1 MKPNNFLAKSLL
13 ILWMMMVV
21 PATLSAYIYNMYIDD
36 ATSVTEGDQAG
47 EKNMLFNVRIGDLAP
62 AGGVGFT
69 YTIVGSGNFSTISG
83 SGTILYNQSSAT
95 ITVPLPGDLIVE
107 VTETLTATIAST
119 GNTIPDPTATGT
131 VYDNDTR
138 YLTIN
143 SPSAIT
149 EGTNAVFTVTLTDN
163 TASVDLPF
171 TFTTTGSTV
180 TLTNDYTVSSYGGTI
195 PVNQSSTT
203 ITIPTVDDS
212 DVEGSENLNINLVS
226 TNPPLG
232 TLNSGTITIND
243 NDLYG
248 ITIASDA
255 NNSVAEGNVS
265 SRNATYKVT
274 INQAHTADITVHWA
288 LSGGATN
295 PADAADFVSGL
306 IFGDLTFTSG
316 QTEQIITIPIKG
328 DTTAEQNEKYTVTL
342 SSPSANATL
351 LVSSVDGT
359 INNDDSGTVSI
370 LQSSSSVAE
379 SAGTN
384 TYTIRLSAVPTG
396 PVTVYY
402 KTNNGTAF
410 SGNDFTGVN
419 TSVTY
424 AAGDPVDKTFTVSI
438 TDDSEEEASQS
449 FDVNITS
456 ATGVSLGSPLG
467 VTTTITDNDG
477 RTLSIL
483 HLSGTSTSTVEE
495 NTTNPTVSYKVK
507 LSGQPLNNV
516 KVNYALT
523 HTSTDNADFLF
534 TTYPQSGYLIFT
546 PSDFADKTVT
556 FKIHGDTDA
565 EADQTYKI
573 TITSADA
580 NATVESGKGEVT
592 GTITNDDSPILYFDP
607 LSYSITEGNSGT
619 KDLSVTVKLSGAISS
634 DVTFYLKTLDGT
646 ATSAANDYTTIN
658 SSSTN
663 SIKRRTIAPGDTN
676 TTFTIKIKGDTTPE
690 PTESFSVGLYN
701 ATGNATIS
709 STDGNA
715 TITINDNDLAQ
726 VQIATLPASS
736 VVEGNSGTTYAD
748 FNVTIDKSPSSNVDV
763 NYSVT
768 GAAVNGTDFVGGV
781 LPTNITVQFLSGTT
795 TLYQTIKIP
804 IQGDTTLEGNED
816 FTVTLNSASGGAT
829 LGTTKTATGT
839 ILNDDTNVSAI
850 TDPTVVEP
858 PCPTDTTYA
867 DLTVTLAQAVNYP
880 VKIYYETQNGTAK
893 AGSDY
898 TSANTYIT
906 INSGTTGH
914 ILIAVNGDTNNSEG
928 SETFKVNLT
937 SAEDNFGNPIAITDA
952 NATVTITDNLDY
964 NITGFIGGSVVEG
977 DVNGTQHIAFTID
990 YCKPLTVAKTLN
1002 IAYSTTTATQNV
1014 DYNATLASIT
1024 IPAHLTNTSYTFDI
1038 SVYGDLIT
1046 EVPDETFDLTLSGTN
1061 VNLTDN
1067 TARGT
1072 IIDDDDR
1079 TIDINSTSVIEGN
1092 TGNTT
1097 ATLRIHMSKAAGAPV
1112 RVNYSTAN
1120 GSATIGN
1127 SDYTAR
1133 SYYVDFAANDA
1144 TDKYVDFNVTGDY
1157 TVEGNETFTVNIS
1170 TPNGVTISNP
1180 PGTITILDDDNGTL
1194 TLGGTTT
1201 YIEGNVDQDINL
1213 TVTFSGSPVART
1225 IYYYTTAGS
1234 ASVGSDFV
1242 NVPNTTAVV
1251 IPISTTPITVNLPI
1265 TLKGDTLYELDE
1277 NFTVTI
1283 TSPDGFKIVNS
1294 PMQIKIIDD
1303 DGNLSI
1309 NNPPAILEGDVG
1321 DKNITFNVHL
1331 SRDMNTSV
1339 TVNIAYTNDGATNP
1353 DDYTPIVNTLTFG
1366 PHIQDRDFN
1375 VTIHGDTAY
1384 EAGAQRFKATITST
1398 GMSITNNGS
1407 GVGVGIGTITDDDA
1421 RKVTISTNSYLEN
1434 EINQTRT
1441 FSIDLNQSM
1450 ENDLVLTYT
1459 TVDGAGT
1466 NKAVAG
1472 SDYNG
1477 TSGTLTIG
1485 HGQTH
1490 ASVDVTVYGD
1500 YVNEAD
1506 EDFNLSVSTVTP
1518 GINFTGGKM
1527 TITND
1532 DGNLSIIASV
1542 DRNETN
1548 SSSFTMPFRVTLTS
1562 HPATGSPIYVN
1573 YATIDQTAKSIGSD
1587 KDFDATSG
1595 TLTFAPGQT
1604 YQDINVTVYGDNV
1617 IEGDEYFDL
1626 NITNTQGVIVT
1637 NNTSRG
1643 NIRDDDGRVISVVN
1657 KSVSEGDQGTIT
1669 SYVTLHLSEI
1679 SGSDANVSYTLS
1691 STTAIPGVD
1700 YNATGGSTSILHGIQ
1715 DVTIPIQHYGDLTF
1729 EPDENI
1735 TITISSLTT
1744 GFTTPI
1750 ATGILT
1756 LANDDG
1762 VLTIGD
1768 TSIQEGNVSTVTP
1781 GSILVTLSRVS
1792 TLPIDVNVN
1801 TINNTATAGA
1811 DYNATVSQIFTIDA
1825 NTTTVSIPLAVFGD
1839 NANEGN
1845 EYFTVR
1851 ITNDQ
1856 NVTID
1861 DGDGN
1866 VTIIDSYVNDM
1877 TTYPQYQRDF
1887 TRRFYVNTYGNFV
1900 ATGAPIMCAQVSDT
1914 NTSCDWNR
1922 NDYLATATTKFLND
1936 DTSTSVKNSS
1946 SATLNITMETGDK
1959 ILWAGL
1965 YWQGHVESTNP
1976 DGLDSNTSGW
1986 NTIQF
1991 KTPNGIVTPKTADLG
2006 DRNATNM
2013 YYFKT
2018 TSIGAPQPGFRF
2030 FYQGFVD
2037 VTNEVNASLTSNPG
2051 TTFTVGGMT
2060 ASVGADHDIN
2070 DPSHILSAGPPIVYG
2085 SGNVGH
2091 FGGWSLVVVREK
2103 ADKTNPDDLHNISIF
2118 DGYKYLVAGASNPV
2132 SSIDINVSGFRTPK
2146 SIADGE
2152 TIDSQLLY
2160 FGGGSEKK
2168 IANDEL
2174 SISNKS
2180 GVFNTVSDANNPAN
2194 NPLNDTI
2201 GVNGINIDSTR
2212 IYNPGID
2219 LDSIQVGQH
2228 LETNQSSTTIRLT
2241 ANYAGVGSD
2250 QAFAGL
2256 VGFSTQLYQPQL
2268 CYDFT
2273 FQQNGVHL
2281 KNVVGERDIPT
2292 IQGRV
2297 IQNDPITAG
2306 IYLKNVDSDFQIYG
2320 LSLFTD
2326 MNASKIHYTSPS
2338 ARVSRV
2344 NGVTY
2349 GSILSENTGS
2359 CDYESGSA
2367 TQQACHNNPNVRIGL
2382 GNNATGWSHDTA
2394 GSLNSGDF
2402 VFGQFD
2408 LNPDGMSGD
2417 VNESLNLQVSYYID
2431 FENEDGTASF
2441 ASYPSNKLGQNVKL
2455 CPAQTAYL
2463 PQWGQFNVVDHNTS
2477 SNYNLYTQASKKP
2490 FNVDVAF
2497 YGKDA
2502 SDNYTALPSS
2512 EMNTTVLAEI
2522 IDVDAYHDINASCSN
2537 PAAAISAPIFVR
2549 INATPTDNTQL
2560 ITPQSP
2566 NDYNFAIKNAAYRIW
2581 WFDNGGPD
2589 HTALAVNWT
2598 ANAGSDNKV
2607 SALSSISGLFT
2618 PLHTLCATASTCGT
2632 NGENNSSNAC
2642 FECLKDYYTHPI
2654 CSRDNFSIR
2663 PEAFDLRIRDLN
2675 QTTLNVYPRAALQ
2688 NISEDTGYIP
2698 SSTAPTGRI
2707 NLTSGYVYRYDL
2719 NATNNVD
2726 VGGTP
2731 GYTRYF
2737 TGASTDFNATIDWN
2751 STKTGCNDMNGA
2763 TLSFDVKNGSML
2775 DGNSS
2780 FDQIGEYKVGIIDRV
2795 WTAVDWRDIGHHTAG
2810 FLSGEDCTLNS
2821 NSVPVDSNITKVGC
2835 NITSDHAQSTSS
2847 VVYRDP
2853 LITFH
2858 PYQFDLSTI
2867 QFTRGTNN
2875 AAIDTTSGAR
2885 NFLYMADINDTR
2897 DANMS
2902 FQANGAIG
2910 AMNFKGVKVSNFV
2923 TDCYAKDINISINR
2937 TMPDQNMTGYQARL
2951 VDSNGSVLYDSN
2963 VTVIPSSTTRLF
2975 ALGEGNFT
2983 TARAGDTNTS
2993 LSMNYDR
3000 NASIPVNPLRVEF
3013 SDYTVTCQNAS
3024 ECEFAADDMSA
3035 KHTEGTKAM
3044 GFGVTHYYGRAQ
3056 GVGSR
3061 IKTADSNTATA
3072 IGNVRVNFEIFCG
3085 NDSNT
3090 TCDDAHI
3097 SLLPNGVNTPRGEDL
3112 GWYKNR
3118 DHNMTSPF
3126 NDGVADSDANITH
3139 KGAGNITANITLQSG
3154 GNINVTATEVGFQFF
3169 GVTYDGGK
3177 GYPHTTIMQNDP
3189 SHWLLYSPTNSNAAL
3204 NEFTLEFYKPSKWVG
3219 ENKANF
3225 ATDPNDSDASV
3236 NPSRRIMW

>member
-1 MKPNNFLAKSLL
+1 MKPNNFLVKFLL

-21 PATLSAYIYNMYIDD
+21 PATLSAYIYNMYIDN

-69 YTIVGSGNFSTISG
+69 YTIVGSGSFSTITG

-107 VTETLTATIAST
+107 ATETLTATIAST
-119 GNTIPDPTATGT
+119 GNNIPDPTATGT
-131 VYDNDTR
+131 VLDNDTR
-138 YLTIN
+138 SLTIN
-143 SPSAIT
+143 SPSEIT
-149 EGTNAVFTVTLTDN
+149 EGSNAVFTVTLTDN

-212 DVEGSENLNINLVS
+212 DVEGSETLKINLVS

-316 QTEQIITIPIKG
+316 QTEQIITIPIQG
-328 DTTAEQNEKYTVTL
+328 DTDAEQNEQYTITL
-342 SSPSANATL
+342 SGQSANASLINT
-351 LVSSVDGT
+351 SVNGT
-359 INNDDSGTVSI
+359 INNDDSGTVTI
-370 LQSSSSVAE
+370 SSNSS
-379 SAGTN
+379 
-384 TYTIRLSAVPTG
+384 
-396 PVTVYY
+396 TVDE
-402 KTNNGTAF
+402 G
-410 SGNDFTGVN
+410 S
-419 TSVTY
+419 SVTY
-424 AAGDPVDKTFTVSI
+424 TVKLSFVPTSAVSVNYSVTNKGTTSGSDHNGGTSGSVNFTAGDDTETFTI
-438 TDDSEEEASQS
+438 TATNDTDEEAAES
-449 FDVNITS
+449 FDVNLTS
-456 ATGVSLGSPLG
+456 ATGATITSPSGVS
-467 VTTTITDNDG
+467 TTINASDG
-477 RTLSIL
+477 RTLSISPL
-483 HLSGTSTSTVEE
+483 TGTATTEG
-495 NTTNPTVSYKVK
+495 NTTNPTVSYTVK
-507 LSGQPLNNV
+507 LSGKPLNNV

-523 HTSTDNADFLF
+523 HTTTDDADFLF
-534 TTYPQSGYLIFT
+534 TTYPKTGSVIFT
-546 PSDFADKTVT
+546 ATDYSDKPIT
-556 FKIHGDTDA
+556 FQIHGDTDA
-565 EADQTYKI
+565 EPNQTYKI

-580 NATVESGKGEVT
+580 NATVESGKGEAT
-592 GTITNDDSPILYFDP
+592 GTITNDDNPVVYFDP
-607 LSYSITEGNSGT
+607 LSYTITEGNSGT
-619 KDLSVTVKLSGAISS
+619 KDQTVTVKLSGPTSS
-634 DVTFYLKTLDGT
+634 AVTFDIKTINGT
-646 ATSAANDYTTIN
+646 ATSAADDFTAIT
-658 SSSTN
+658 SSSIN
-663 SIKRRTIAPGDTN
+663 SIKRRTINAGDTN
-676 TTFTIKIKGDTTPE
+676 TTFTVKIEGDTNPE
-690 PTESFSVGLYN
+690 STESFSVGIYN
-701 ATGNATIS
+701 LSTGNATIS
-709 STDGNA
+709 PTDGNA
-715 TITINDNDLAQ
+715 TITITDNDLAK
-726 VQIATLPASS
+726 VQIATLTTSS

-781 LPTNITVQFLSGTT
+781 LPTNKTVSFTAGTT
-795 TLYQTIKIP
+795 TLYKVIQIP
-804 IQGDTTLEGNED
+804 IQGDTTLEGNEN

-829 LGTTKTATGT
+829 LGTTKTAIGT

-850 TDPTVVEP
+850 TDQTVAEP
-858 PCPTDTTYA
+858 PCPTDTTTA

-880 VKIYYETQNGTAK
+880 VKIYYQTQDVTAK

-898 TSANTYIT
+898 TSANNSIL

-914 ILIAVNGDTNNSEG
+914 IYITIRGDTNNTEG
-928 SETFKVNLT
+928 FETFKVNLT
-937 SAEDNFGNPIAITDA
+937 SAEDNLGNPIAITDA

-990 YCKPLTVAKTLN
+990 YCKPLTVAKILS
-1002 IAYSTTTATQNV
+1002 IAYSMTTATQNV

-1038 SVYGDLIT
+1038 PVYGDLIT

-1112 RVNYSTAN
+1112 RVNYSTLD
-1120 GSATIGN
+1120 GSATTGD

-1157 TVEGNETFTVNIS
+1157 TVEGNETFSVNIS
-1170 TPNGVTISNP
+1170 NNSGITMSNTS
-1180 PGTITILDDDNGTL
+1180 GTITILDDDNGTL

-1265 TLKGDTLYELDE
+1265 TLKGDLLYEPLDE

-1283 TSPDGFKIVNS
+1283 TSPNGFAIVNS
-1294 PMQIKIIDD
+1294 PMVIHITDD

-1309 NNPPAILEGDVG
+1309 SNPAAVLEGDNT
-1321 DKNITFNVHL
+1321 DKNVTFSVTL
-1331 SRDMNTSV
+1331 SRAMSIPI
-1339 TVNIAYTNDGATNP
+1339 TVNYATSDWEATAP
-1353 DDYTPIVNTLTFG
+1353 DDYTAIPSTTLIFTPG
-1366 PHIQDRDFN
+1366 QPLTQDIN
-1375 VTIHGDTAY
+1375 VTIKGDTLY
-1384 EAGAQRFKATITST
+1384 EPGNQRFKNTITSPQGLT
-1398 GMSITNNGS
+1398 LTNA
-1407 GVGVGIGTITDDDA
+1407 GVGIGSIIDDDN
-1421 RKVTISTNSYLEN
+1421 RTVIISTASFKETEGNISRDFNITLSSPMVE
-1434 EINQTRT
+1434 
-1441 FSIDLNQSM
+1441 DLN
-1450 ENDLVLTYT
+1450 LTYT
-1459 TVDGAGT
+1459 TVAGT
-1466 NKAVAG
+1466 AFAG
-1472 SDYNG
+1472 SDYNA
-1477 TSGTLTIG
+1477 TSGSILIPKTVTK
-1485 HGQTH
+1485 
-1490 ASVDVTVYGD
+1490 VTVPVTILGD
-1500 YVNEAD
+1500 FTSEGNEN
-1506 EDFNLSVSTVTP
+1506 FTLSVSTLKT
-1518 GINFTGGKM
+1518 GITFSGGTM
-1527 TITND
+1527 TILND
-1532 DGNLSIIASV
+1532 DGNLSIVSTV

-1548 SSSFTMPFRVTLTS
+1548 TSSFLMPFRVTLS
-1562 HPATGSPIYVN
+1562 SPASASTIYVN
-1573 YATIDQTAKSIGSD
+1573 YATIDGTAISTGVN

-1626 NITNTQGVIVT
+1626 NITNTQGVTIT
-1637 NNTSRG
+1637 NATSRG
-1643 NIRDDDGRVISVVN
+1643 NILDDDGRVISVVN

-1691 STTAIPGVD
+1691 STSATAGVD
-1700 YNATGGSTSILHGIQ
+1700 YNATGGSASIPNGIQ
-1715 DVTIPIQHYGDLTF
+1715 DITIPIQHYGDLRF
-1729 EPDENI
+1729 EQDENI
-1735 TITISSLTT
+1735 TITISSLTA

-1762 VLTIGD
+1762 VLTIGN
-1768 TSIQEGNVSTVTP
+1768 TSIQEGNVSTVTT

-1792 TLPIDVNVN
+1792 TLPIDINVS

-1811 DYNATVSQIFTIDA
+1811 DYNAIVSQIFTIDA
-1825 NTTTVSIPLAVFGD
+1825 NTTTVSIPLEVLGD
-1839 NANEGN
+1839 NLNEGS

-1866 VTIIDSYVNDM
+1866 VTITDSYINDM

-1914 NTSCDWNR
+1914 NTSCDW
-1922 NDYLATATTKFLND
+1922 DHDGFLATATTKFLND
-1936 DTSTSVKNSS
+1936 DTNTSVKNSS

-1976 DGLDSNTSGW
+1976 DGLDSNISGW

-2018 TSIGAPQPGFRF
+2018 STGAQQPGFRF

-2037 VTNEVNASLTSNPG
+2037 VTNEVNASLTSNTG

-2070 DPSHILSAGPPIVYG
+2070 DPSHILLAGPPIVYG

-2118 DGYKYLVAGASNPV
+2118 YGYKYLVAGASNPV

-2146 SIADGE
+2146 SLASGQP
-2152 TIDSQLLY
+2152 IDSQLLY

-2174 SISNKS
+2174 SITNKS
-2180 GVFNTVSDANNPAN
+2180 GIFSTVSDANNPAN

-2219 LDSIQVGQH
+2219 LDSIQVGEH

-2241 ANYAGVGSD
+2241 ANYAGAGSD

-2256 VGFSTQLYQPQL
+2256 IGFSTQLYQPQL

-2326 MNASKIHYTSPS
+2326 MNASKIHYSSPS

-2349 GSILSENTGS
+2349 GSVLSENTGS

-2367 TQQACHNNPNVRIGL
+2367 TQQACHNDPNVRIGL

-2417 VNESLNLQVSYYID
+2417 VNESIKLQVSYYID

-2441 ASYPSNKLGQNVKL
+2441 ASYPSNKLGQNVKPPVP
-2455 CPAQTAYL
+2455 CCAWRPPGL
-2463 PQWGQFNVVDHNTS
+2463 PG
-2477 SNYNLYTQASKKP
+2477 
-2490 FNVDVAF
+2490 
-2497 YGKDA
+2497 
-2502 SDNYTALPSS
+2502 
-2512 EMNTTVLAEI
+2512 
-2522 IDVDAYHDINASCSN
+2522 
-2537 PAAAISAPIFVR
+2537 
-2549 INATPTDNTQL
+2549 
-2560 ITPQSP
+2560 
-2566 NDYNFAIKNAAYRIW
+2566 
-2581 WFDNGGPD
+2581 
-2589 HTALAVNWT
+2589 
-2598 ANAGSDNKV
+2598 
-2607 SALSSISGLFT
+2607 
-2618 PLHTLCATASTCGT
+2618 
-2632 NGENNSSNAC
+2632 
-2642 FECLKDYYTHPI
+2642 
-2654 CSRDNFSIR
+2654 
-2663 PEAFDLRIRDLN
+2663 
-2675 QTTLNVYPRAALQ
+2675 
-2688 NISEDTGYIP
+2688 
-2698 SSTAPTGRI
+2698 
-2707 NLTSGYVYRYDL
+2707 
-2719 NATNNVD
+2719 
-2726 VGGTP
+2726 
-2731 GYTRYF
+2731 
-2737 TGASTDFNATIDWN
+2737 
-2751 STKTGCNDMNGA
+2751 
-2763 TLSFDVKNGSML
+2763 
-2775 DGNSS
+2775 
-2780 FDQIGEYKVGIIDRV
+2780 
-2795 WTAVDWRDIGHHTAG
+2795 
-2810 FLSGEDCTLNS
+2810 
-2821 NSVPVDSNITKVGC
+2821 
-2835 NITSDHAQSTSS
+2835 
-2847 VVYRDP
+2847 
-2853 LITFH
+2853 
-2858 PYQFDLSTI
+2858 
-2867 QFTRGTNN
+2867 
-2875 AAIDTTSGAR
+2875 
-2885 NFLYMADINDTR
+2885 
-2897 DANMS
+2897 
-2902 FQANGAIG
+2902 
-2910 AMNFKGVKVSNFV
+2910 
-2923 TDCYAKDINISINR
+2923 
-2937 TMPDQNMTGYQARL
+2937 
-2951 VDSNGSVLYDSN
+2951 
-2963 VTVIPSSTTRLF
+2963 
-2975 ALGEGNFT
+2975 
-2983 TARAGDTNTS
+2983 
-2993 LSMNYDR
+2993 
-3000 NASIPVNPLRVEF
+3000 
-3013 SDYTVTCQNAS
+3013 
-3024 ECEFAADDMSA
+3024 
-3035 KHTEGTKAM
+3035 
-3044 GFGVTHYYGRAQ
+3044 
-3056 GVGSR
+3056 
-3061 IKTADSNTATA
+3061 
-3072 IGNVRVNFEIFCG
+3072 
-3085 NDSNT
+3085 
-3090 TCDDAHI
+3090 
-3097 SLLPNGVNTPRGEDL
+3097 
-3112 GWYKNR
+3112 
-3118 DHNMTSPF
+3118 
-3126 NDGVADSDANITH
+3126 
-3139 KGAGNITANITLQSG
+3139 
-3154 GNINVTATEVGFQFF
+3154 
-3169 GVTYDGGK
+3169 
-3177 GYPHTTIMQNDP
+3177 
-3189 SHWLLYSPTNSNAAL
+3189 
-3204 NEFTLEFYKPSKWVG
+3204 
-3219 ENKANF
+3219 
-3225 ATDPNDSDASV
+3225 
-3236 NPSRRIMW
+3236 